1 MIAGKITDLV
11 LWFER
16 AVGVQMKL
24 EEAAAVVAKV
34 LQDGKIELELLDEAQ
49 HYTMSA
55 VKSALLL
62 EGLELLGLY

>member
-1 MIAGKITDLV
+1 
-11 LWFER
+11 
-16 AVGVQMKL
+16 MKL